1 MKRLSLLSAALLLL
15 TLPLPARSGKLI
27 RVPQRMKSIQLAIDY
42 AEDGDTILV
51 SEGVYNESITLR
63 DGIVLIGI
71 SSEKTVIR
79 GQRGKPVVT
88 GAQNSVL
95 RHFTVE
101 NGSIGIICEN
111 VFMTIEH
118 CVVRNNKESGI
129 QCIIAL
135 PIIRN
140 NIIFRNSWSGIFC
153 ESARSHKGLIQN
165 NLVAENGYSGLM
177 LNGQSE
183 VLSENNIFYFN
194 KDFGIFVSE
203 GSRRS
208 RIIYNNF
215 FGNRSPGNQNA
226 KIDNTNLYQDPAFMI
241 SEPDAHDFWG
251 IEPRSLRGKGKEGK
265 NIGLV
270 KRVFYIP
277 HDDNIEVVSP
287 DEKKTPQKPG
297 DSEETGPVEVN
308 MESEVEDGERK

>member
-15 TLPLPARSGKLI
+15 ALSLPARSGKLI

-42 AEDGDTILV
+42 AQGGDTILV

-63 DGIVLIGI
+63 DDIVLIGI

-79 GQRGKPVVT
+79 GNRGKPVVK
-88 GAQNSVL
+88 GAQNSVI

-111 VFMTIEH
+111 IFMTIED
-118 CVVRNNKESGI
+118 CAIRNNKESGI

-140 NIIFRNSWSGIFC
+140 NVIFRNSWSGIFC
-153 ESARSHKGLIQN
+153 ESARSHKGIIQN

-183 VLSENNIFYFN
+183 ILSENNIFYFN
-194 KDFGIFVSE
+194 KKFGIFASE

-208 RIIYNNF
+208 RIIHNNF
-215 FGNRSPGNQNA
+215 FGNRSPGNQNV
-226 KIDNTNLYQDPAFMI
+226 KIDNTNMYEDPAFMI
-241 SEPDAHDFWG
+241 SEPDANDFWG
-251 IEPRSLRGKGKEGK
+251 IEPRSLTGKGKDGK

-270 KRVFYIP
+270 RRAFYIP
-277 HDDNIEVVSP
+277 KDDNIEVVSP
-287 DEKKTPQKPG
+287 DENITPRKTDDPEEAHPIKVDMKANEE
-297 DSEETGPVEVN
+297 DSEE
-308 MESEVEDGERK
+308 K